1 MPELKEYSTSA
12 PEALDDL
19 ASKEV
24 QRRTG
29 LIETAWKYYDGYH
42 RKQLKVRA
50 GQSDD
55 NVILNLVSKVINQSV
70 SLLFGS
76 PPQFELDENED
87 TAEEQLLAD
96 ILDANKLPILLH
108 NTALSGALSGHCFW
122 KIIPENDSVRIINLK
137 PQLVTVFW
145 NPDDQGAVTCYR
157 IAWKNSAGDWT
168 RQDIVRLDDES
179 WLIRDMVK
187 PELARDWRLV
197 DEKIWGWSFAPVL
210 DWQNL
215 PESRVYYGAPDL
227 ANPALND
234 RVNFVASNIL
244 RIIKYHAH
252 PRSIGI
258 GMSADQ
264 VQESAIDSLWTIPS
278 SDANVFNLEMSS
290 DLTSSM
296 RMLQSLQQ
304 AFYSEHRAVDLT
316 VLSDKLGQITN
327 FGLRTLFKDALD
339 KLETKRE
346 LYGAALREAVRRILI
361 LAEVEAPAPRL
372 HWPDAL
378 PFNGLEEIQEIRQEL
393 ELNLISKRTA
403 ANIRGRD
410 WAVEQGRLL
419 DEQQQE
425 ENLGGILLR
434 AFERGGV

>member
-1 MPELKEYSTSA
+1 MPELREYPISD
-12 PEALDDL
+12 PGALDDL
-19 ASKEV
+19 AGKEV
-24 QRRTG
+24 QQRTG

-42 RKQLKVRA
+42 KKQLKIQA
-50 GQSDD
+50 GQPDD
-55 NVILNLVSKVINQSV
+55 NVILNLVSKMTDQSV

-87 TAEEQLLAD
+87 TAEEQLLTN
-96 ILDANKLPILLH
+96 IFKANQLPILLH

-122 KIIPENDSVRIINLK
+122 KIIPEDDSIRIINLA
-137 PQLVTVFW
+137 PRLVTVFW
-145 NPDDQGAVTCYR
+145 NPDDRGAVMCYR
-157 IAWKNSAGDWT
+157 IAWENSEGQWT
-168 RQDIVRLDDES
+168 RQDIVRLDES
-179 WLIRDMVK
+179 WLIRDMIK
-187 PELARDWRLV
+187 PAQVRDWRLMA
-197 DEKIWGWSFAPVL
+197 ENTWGWGFAPVL

-215 PESRVYYGAPDL
+215 PESRAYYGAPDL

-234 RVNFVASNIL
+234 RVNFIASNIL

-252 PRSIGI
+252 PKTIGV

-264 VQESAIDSLWTIPS
+264 VQESAVDSLWTVPAT
-278 SDANVFNLEMSS
+278 DARVFNLEMNS
-290 DLTSSM
+290 DLASSM

-346 LYGAALREAVRRILI
+346 LYGAALIEAVRRVLI
-361 LAEVEAPAPRL
+361 LAGVEAPAPRL

-393 ELNLISKRTA
+393 ELGLISKRTA

-410 WAVEQGRLL
+410 WTVEQERLL
-419 DEQQQE
+419 DEQQGE